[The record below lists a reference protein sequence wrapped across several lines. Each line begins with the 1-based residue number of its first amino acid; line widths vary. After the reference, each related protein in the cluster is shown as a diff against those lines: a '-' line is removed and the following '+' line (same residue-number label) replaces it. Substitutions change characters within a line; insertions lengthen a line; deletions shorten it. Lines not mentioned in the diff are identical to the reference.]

1 MNAHLR
7 RTFYLFAV
15 GFVALAVVLAY
26 WQVYAQESLA
36 NNPANNLQTRKD
48 ISSPRGLVLAG
59 DGETVLAQSD
69 EREVDTGTV
78 YDRSYPGGS
87 LYSNIVGYWSVK
99 YGATGIENG
108 RNATLSGTAGEP
120 ETVDELINQLSG
132 GNQPGNNVVLTI
144 DPKLQKVAYDGL
156 AASNT
161 GRGAAVALNP
171 KTGEVLA
178 LATHPSYNPNKIE
191 DSFPELSENP
201 DSPLLDR
208 ATQALYPPGSTFKTI
223 TTAAALEDGMKPDRE
238 FYDNGTFETP
248 GYTVRNY
255 KNEDHGEVT
264 FTRALVLSINAIFAE
279 IGVDIVGPGKLADM
293 AQRFGYGNEY
303 EDFPLPVS
311 ASDLGPPASE
321 WLPGTTAQIAFGQG
335 AVVSNAF
342 EMALVSATIAN
353 DGERMQPR
361 LVKEVRSPDG
371 VLVDQ
376 SAPSVQ
382 ESVINE
388 EDAQDLNRMMQAVV
402 EEGGLTQAQ
411 LGDTKVAGKTGTA
424 EAPPNSPHSWWI
436 TFAPAD
442 DPEIAVAV
450 MVENGAEI
458 NEEGDAATPAIP
470 IATDIMAAHLDAEP
484 GPIPQPEPPPGQR
497 PGGRNPQAAPPPFQ
511 PFQQPGRQAPSQ
523 QQPSQQP
530 PGQRG
535 QQPDQSPAQP
545 PAQNPGG

>member
-15 GFVALAVVLAY
+15 GFVALAAVLAY
-26 WQVYAQESLA
+26 WQVYAQEELA

-48 ISSPRGLVLAG
+48 ISSPRGLILAG

-108 RNATLSGTAGEP
+108 RNSTLSGTAGEP
-120 ETVDELINQLSG
+120 ETVDELINQVSG

-144 DPKLQKVAYDGL
+144 DPELQKIAYDGL

-178 LATHPSYNPNKIE
+178 LATHPSYDPNNIE

-208 ATQALYPPGSTFKTI
+208 ATQALYPPGSTFKAI
-223 TTAAALEDGMKPDRE
+223 TAAAALEDGMEPSRE
-238 FYDNGTFETP
+238 FFDNGAFETP

-255 KNEDHGEVT
+255 KNKSYQEVT
-264 FTRALVLSINAIFAE
+264 FTQSLVFSINAIFAE
-279 IGVDIVGPGKLADM
+279 IGVDFVGPEKLADM
-293 AQRFGYGNEY
+293 AQRFGYGNDY

-311 ASDLGPPASE
+311 ASDLGSPASE
-321 WLPGTTAQIAFGQG
+321 WLPGTTAQVAFGQG

-353 DGERMQPR
+353 NGERMQPR

-382 ESVINE
+382 EEVLDE
-388 EDAQDLNRMMQAVV
+388 EDAQDLNRMMRAVV

-411 LGDTKVAGKTGTA
+411 LGNTQVAGKTGTA

-436 TFAPAD
+436 TFAPAN

-450 MVENGAEI
+450 MVENGGKI

-470 IATDIMAAHLDAEP
+470 IATDIMAAHLDVEP
-484 GPIPQPEPPPGQR
+484 GPVPQPEPEPEPGQR
-497 PGGRNPQAAPPPFQ
+497 PGGSEPQPASPPFQ
-511 PFQQPGRQAPSQ
+511 PFQQPERQAPSQ
-523 QQPSQQP
+523 QQPSQQQ

-535 QQPDQSPAQP
+535 QQPVQP
-545 PAQNPGG
+545 PLQDPGG